1 MLWHFRSA
9 VQERD
14 TKDEEKSC
22 KDNICRCCRLGGPR
36 PRLQNSTAHCS
47 SQEIWAD
54 ALCVDERSG
63 ANHLVK
69 ARAG

>member
-36 PRLQNSTAHCS
+36 PRLQNSTANHS
-47 SQEIWAD
+47 NRRKYGLM
-54 ALCVDERSG
+54 LCVWMSG
-63 ANHLVK
+63 VV
-69 ARAG
+69 RTIW